1 MAAFFHE
8 SAAPIQDLLC
18 IFYWLKPANN
28 VKYVYKQREDAFSA
42 IEAEN
47 LNNPNYE
54 LYTFWS

>member
-8 SAAPIQDLLC
+8 SATSIQGLLC
-18 IFYWLKPANN
+18 ICWHKSANN